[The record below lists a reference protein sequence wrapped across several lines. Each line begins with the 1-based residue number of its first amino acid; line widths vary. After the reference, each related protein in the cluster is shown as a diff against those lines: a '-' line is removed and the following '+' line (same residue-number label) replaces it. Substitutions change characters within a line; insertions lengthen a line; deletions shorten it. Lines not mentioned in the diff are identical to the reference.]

1 MCEEQL
7 SNDFTKFMC
16 EHIYESC
23 DFTEEELYAFCMDL
37 YERLKI
43 HYIKKNNEQECKS
56 DSECESDSDYDP
68 NEPSDYEDD

>member
-1 MCEEQL
+1 MCEEQV

-43 HYIKKNNEQECKS
+43 HYIKKNKS
-56 DSECESDSDYDP
+56 DSENESDSDSDYDP

>member
-1 MCEEQL
+1 MCEEQV

-43 HYIKKNNEQECKS
+43 HYIKKNKS

-68 NEPSDYEDD
+68 NEPSDNEDD